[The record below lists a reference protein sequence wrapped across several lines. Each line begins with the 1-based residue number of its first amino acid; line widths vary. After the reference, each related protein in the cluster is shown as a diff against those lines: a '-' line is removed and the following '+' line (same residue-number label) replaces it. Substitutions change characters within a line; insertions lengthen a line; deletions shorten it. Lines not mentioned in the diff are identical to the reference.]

1 MPMPVFIPK
10 NPAKKPGR
18 PTLLNPTRQA
28 ALLSAIEEGLP
39 LKEAAEIAGI
49 SYNTLNH
56 WQNRGANESAPPEF
70 RQFCQLLRRSQALA
84 MQVNVSAIRDAAKR
98 DWRAAAWILER
109 RFPADFARQQ
119 QIEHSGPGGKP
130 LISPY
135 DDCEVLQRMRKQTG
149 LKELA
154 AKLGGILM
162 RNRQQQEA
170 ESKALAESE
179 AHTLQSPLLRPTKQ
193 AIKVQP
199 RLRE

>member
-1 MPMPVFIPK
+1 MPKSVYIPK
-10 NPAKKPGR
+10 KSAKKPGR

-28 ALLSAIEEGLP
+28 TLLNAIEEGLP

-49 SYNTLNH
+49 SYDTLNH
-56 WQNRGANESAPPEF
+56 WTKRGESESAPPEF

-84 MQVNVSAIRDAAKR
+84 MQVNVSAIREAAKR

-119 QIEHSGPGGKP
+119 QIEHSGPRGKP
-130 LISPY
+130 LTSPY
-135 DDCEVLQRMRKQTG
+135 DDCEVLRRMKRQTG
-149 LKELA
+149 LKDLA

-170 ESKALAESE
+170 KALAESD
-179 AHTLQSPLLRPTKQ
+179 AHALQSPPFLPTKL

>member
-1 MPMPVFIPK
+1 MPKLVHIHK
-10 NPAKKPGR
+10 KSAKKPGR

-28 ALLSAIEEGLP
+28 TLLSAIEEGLP

-49 SYNTLNH
+49 SYDTLNH
-56 WQNRGANESAPPEF
+56 WTNRGESETAPPEY
-70 RQFCQLLRRSQALA
+70 RQFCQLLRRSQAVA
-84 MQVNVSAIRDAAKR
+84 MQVNVSAIREAAKR

-135 DDCEVLQRMRKQTG
+135 DDCEVLRRMRKQTG
-149 LKELA
+149 LKDLA
-154 AKLGGILM
+154 AKLGSILL
-162 RNRQQQEA
+162 RNRQRQEA
-170 ESKALAESE
+170 ETE
-179 AHTLQSPLLRPTKQ
+179 AQTFQSPFFTPVEQ
-193 AIKVQP
+193 ANTGRA

>member
-1 MPMPVFIPK
+1 M
-10 NPAKKPGR
+10 
-18 PTLLNPTRQA
+18 LLT
-28 ALLSAIEEGLP
+28 AIEEGLP
-39 LKEAAEIAGI
+39 LKQAAEIAGI
-49 SYNTLNH
+49 SYDTLNH
-56 WQNRGANESAPPEF
+56 WTNRGQRESAPPEY
-70 RQFCQLLRRSQALA
+70 RQFCQLLRRSQAVA
-84 MQVNVSAIRDAAKR
+84 MQVNVSAIREAAKR
-98 DWRAAAWILER
+98 DWRAAAWIWDR

-154 AKLGGILM
+154 AKLGGILL

-170 ESKALAESE
+170 EAKALAEVE
-179 AHTLQSPLLRPTKQ
+179 AETLQSPSFSPAYQTS
-193 AIKVQP
+193 IKRA